1 MSSDLSVPA
10 PSHSTTSEASCDHQP
25 SRSCLSPKLLP
36 LQRKSL
42 FPAATQVP
50 ERQKRGK
57 NSPVTKHTSTP
68 VAKRCP
74 GMLLAANPRCERSP
88 TWRASRLFTPAAAP
102 FIFHSPA
109 PQELPSI
116 TPAPFTPL
124 ALPGRW
130 LPTRGSASSPS
141 CPLPRAPLGRRCS
154 SFPAGA
160 SRGQCELNAATSAFC
175 CLPSPAFGWL
185 QVTASQ
191 GALKVLCSNFLLL

>member
-1 MSSDLSVPA
+1 MIA

-25 SRSCLSPKLLP
+25 LRSCLSPKLLP

-50 ERQKRGK
+50 EGQKRGK

-74 GMLLAANPRCERSP
+74 GMLLAANPRCHRSP

-109 PQELPSI
+109 PQHYPCTLHTPGTPWPLAADTGQRQQPELPLTSGSSR
-116 TPAPFTPL
+116 PPL
-124 ALPGRW
+124 
-130 LPTRGSASSPS
+130 
-141 CPLPRAPLGRRCS
+141 
-154 SFPAGA
+154 
-160 SRGQCELNAATSAFC
+160 QQ
-175 CLPSPAFGWL
+175 LPSGCKPGP
-185 QVTASQ
+185 V
-191 GALKVLCSNFLLL
+191 